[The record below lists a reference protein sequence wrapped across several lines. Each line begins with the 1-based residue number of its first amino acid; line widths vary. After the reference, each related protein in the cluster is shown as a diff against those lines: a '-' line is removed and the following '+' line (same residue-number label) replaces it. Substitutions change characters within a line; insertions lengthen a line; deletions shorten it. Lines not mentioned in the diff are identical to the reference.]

1 MEEKK
6 KTEQNTE
13 QLNSFDQLLEKLAAA
28 GGSIASSSEL
38 TKLIDNLVITREKMI
53 KKEEEDRCK
62 KEEIEA
68 KRFCRLGSSPT
79 FYSAKQ
85 YSQLYSYY

>member
-1 MEEKK
+1 MKEKN

-13 QLNSFDQLLEKLAAA
+13 QLNSFEQLIEKIATA

-62 KEEIEA
+62 KEEIDDWLKDFE
-68 KRFCRLGSSPT
+68 LE
-79 FYSAKQ
+79 
-85 YSQLYSYY
+85 